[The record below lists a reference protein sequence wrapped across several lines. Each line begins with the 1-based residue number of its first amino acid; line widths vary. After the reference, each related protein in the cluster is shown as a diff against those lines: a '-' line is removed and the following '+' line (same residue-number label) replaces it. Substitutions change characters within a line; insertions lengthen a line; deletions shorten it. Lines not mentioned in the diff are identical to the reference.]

1 MSLRSNYPVLIG
13 STPITIP
20 ATSWSMSLETVEN
33 VNTTE
38 DGHDDVELT
47 RLGKRNIS
55 ASYKVTDGWAL
66 FFRSMY
72 SAGTVTVSV
81 YDTLT
86 QTYDTFDVRVRNY
99 KESLVRK
106 SDDLSVTNGIY
117 NISFNLLEA

>member
-1 MSLRSNYPVLIG
+1 MSLRLNYPVLIG

-20 ATSWSMSLETVEN
+20 AMTWSMSLETVEN

-47 RLGKRNIS
+47 RLGKRKIT
-55 ASYKVTDGWAL
+55 ASYKVTDSWAL

-86 QTYDTFDVRVRNY
+86 QTYAVIDMRVRNY

-117 NISFNLLEA
+117 NISFELVEA

>member
-1 MSLRSNYPVLIG
+1 MSLRNDYPVVIG
-13 STPITIP
+13 TTPITIP
-20 ATSWSMSLETVEN
+20 AMTWSMSLETVET

-47 RLGKRNIS
+47 RLGKRKIT
-55 ASYKVTDGWAL
+55 ASYKVTDSWAL

-86 QTYDTFDVRVRNY
+86 QAYDTFDVRVRNY

-106 SDDLSVTNGIY
+106 SDTLSATNGIY
-117 NISFNLLEA
+117 NISFDLLEA

>member
-1 MSLRSNYPVLIG
+1 MSLRTDYPVVIG
-13 STPITIP
+13 TTPITIP
-20 ATSWSMSLETVEN
+20 AMTWNMSLDTIEN

-38 DGHDDVELT
+38 DGHDDVEVT
-47 RLGKRNIS
+47 RLGKRRIS

-72 SAGTVTVSV
+72 SADTVTVSV

-86 QTYDTFDVRVRNY
+86 QTYAVIDMRVRNY

-117 NISFNLLEA
+117 NISFELVEA

>member
-1 MSLRSNYPVLIG
+1 MSLRNDYPVVIG
-13 STPITIP
+13 TTPITIP
-20 ATSWSMSLETVEN
+20 AMTWSMSLETVET

-47 RLGKRNIS
+47 RLGKRKIS

-66 FFRSMY
+66 FFRTMY
-72 SAGTVTVSV
+72 EAGTVTIRV

-86 QTYDTFDVRVRNY
+86 QAYDTFDVRVRNY

-106 SDDLSVTNGIY
+106 SDTLSVTNGIY
-117 NISFNLLEA
+117 NISFDLLEA

>member
-1 MSLRSNYPVLIG
+1 MSLRTDYPVVIG
-13 STPITIP
+13 TTPITIP
-20 ATSWSMSLETVEN
+20 AMTWNMSLDTIEN

-38 DGHDDVELT
+38 DGHDDVEVT
-47 RLGKRNIS
+47 RLGKRRIS
-55 ASYKVTDGWAL
+55 ASYKVTDSWAL

-72 SAGTVTVSV
+72 SADTVTVSV

-86 QTYDTFDVRVRNY
+86 QTYAVIDMRVRNY

-117 NISFNLLEA
+117 NISFELVEA

>member
-1 MSLRSNYPVLIG
+1 MSLRSDYPVVIG
-13 STPITIP
+13 TTPITIP
-20 ATSWSMSLETVEN
+20 AMTWSMSLETVEN

-47 RLGKRNIS
+47 RLGKRKIT
-55 ASYKVTDGWAL
+55 ASYKVTDSWAL
-66 FFRSMY
+66 FFRTMC

-86 QTYDTFDVRVRNY
+86 QAYDTFDVRVRNY

-106 SDDLSVTNGIY
+106 SDTLSVTNGIY
-117 NISFNLLEA
+117 NISFDLLEA